1 MSLWFDW
8 QAAQNS
14 ALLKVVRRRSFR
26 GDAAGGEI
34 RGYDTEERGRCTST
48 GERSTVKCLVV
59 HGRIIG
65 ENVAVRVIM
74 VPACTVGTVK
84 GERLRRWR

>member
-8 QAAQNS
+8 QAAQNG

-26 GDAAGGEI
+26 GDATRAEI
-34 RGYDTEERGRCTST
+34 RGYKIEEEGRCTST
-48 GERSTVKCLVV
+48 GERSTVECLVV

-74 VPACTVGTVK
+74 VPA
-84 GERLRRWR
+84 